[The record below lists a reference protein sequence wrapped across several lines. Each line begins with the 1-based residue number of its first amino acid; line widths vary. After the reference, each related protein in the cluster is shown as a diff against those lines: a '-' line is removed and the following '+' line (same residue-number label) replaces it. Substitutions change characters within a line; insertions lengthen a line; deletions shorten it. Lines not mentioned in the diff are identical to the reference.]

1 MMGDIIPNVPDF
13 GNYIYIIE
21 WSMIVLPQP
30 KILTSQP
37 PLEMLQYGV
46 GGNIELI
53 PYFNNLYQ
61 RPCVAFCNEYG
72 KQLMM
77 KPNKLAQKLWEESLG
92 RPILEDHLVGNI
104 VIIVAEPSFLR
115 EM

>member
-1 MMGDIIPNVPDF
+1 MLDDIAFVPDS

-21 WSMIVLPQP
+21 WWHTMLPEPKVLIEQP
-30 KILTSQP
+30 S
-37 PLEMLQYGV
+37 LEILQYGV
-46 GGNIELI
+46 GGHIELI

-77 KPNKLAQKLWEESLG
+77 KPNKYAHKLWEESLG
-92 RPILEDHLVGNI
+92 RPIVEDHLVGNI
-104 VIIVAEPSFLR
+104 VVIVAEPSFLR
-115 EM
+115 NM